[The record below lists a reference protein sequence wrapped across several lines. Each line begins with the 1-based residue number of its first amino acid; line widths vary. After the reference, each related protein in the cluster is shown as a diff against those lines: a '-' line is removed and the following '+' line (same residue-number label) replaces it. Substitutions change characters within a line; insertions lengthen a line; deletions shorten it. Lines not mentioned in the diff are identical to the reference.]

1 MTEPVLCRCRG
12 ARVLGCRPELI
23 TETGANIGTVARQW
37 YEELGGEV
45 VLLGK
50 PAAVLYEE
58 ALRLLGLRKDE
69 VLAIGDSLQ
78 HDIAGAALAAAA
90 RRRMIVC
97 HWSAISKSRAVSRLH
112 VALQLHAAIPSR
124 SVSGRAKGQRSY

>member
-1 MTEPVLCRCRG
+1 MLI
-12 ARVLGCRPELI
+12 AILGWSVSPKH
-23 TETGANIGTVARQW
+23 GPRQW

-58 ALRLLGLRKDE
+58 ALRMLNLRKDE

-78 HDIAGAALAAAA
+78 HDIAGAAPCCAGGA
-90 RRRMIVC
+90 
-97 HWSAISKSRAVSRLH
+97 SRTRNV
-112 VALQLHAAIPSR
+112 
-124 SVSGRAKGQRSY
+124 GQRTQGDTAQTTGTGPVMHRWVQ

>member
-1 MTEPVLCRCRG
+1 MPLFKQALCLLWTGVCN
-12 ARVLGCRPELI
+12 ALKCQCCSRVYGLSSNPCD
-23 TETGANIGTVARQW
+23 AFRQW

-58 ALRLLGLRKDE
+58 ALRMLGLRKDE

-78 HDIAGAALAAAA
+78 HDIAGAALPMA
-90 RRRMIVC
+90 VDC
-97 HWSAISKSRAVSRLH
+97 WS
-112 VALQLHAAIPSR
+112 
-124 SVSGRAKGQRSY
+124 

>member
-1 MTEPVLCRCRG
+1 MV
-12 ARVLGCRPELI
+12 
-23 TETGANIGTVARQW
+23 RQW

-58 ALRLLGLRKDE
+58 ALRMLGLRKDE

-78 HDIAGAALAAAA
+78 HDIAGAALLATL
-90 RRRMIVC
+90 RWLS
-97 HWSAISKSRAVSRLH
+97 WSHCLVPRFVGGACRVICDDGCMHGCMLR
-112 VALQLHAAIPSR
+112 
-124 SVSGRAKGQRSY
+124 